1 MTSPNVGAGHDRG
14 TGGAAAAGRD
24 AVARRLTTETKA
36 SYKTSE
42 LAIWALVTIGI
53 LVCAA
58 AIKGGDN
65 GTDEF
70 IARHAWLY
78 VSIVTAAYLVSRGLA
93 KSGSREPYNDD
104 GGSDRR

>member
-1 MTSPNVGAGHDRG
+1 MTTPNLTAGHDRG
-14 TGGAAAAGRD
+14 TGAAAAGRD
-24 AVARRLTTETKA
+24 GMMRRLTTETKA
-36 SYKTSE
+36 SFKTSE
-42 LAIWALVTIGI
+42 FFAFLAVVAAI
-53 LVCAA
+53 LISAA

-78 VSIVTAAYLVSRGLA
+78 VSIVTAAYMISRGLA